1 METDK
6 SVIMSK
12 EEEEEMES
20 LVRQRRRS
28 STIYQ
33 GTPPTKL
40 DAGTSGLSEPNMTKT
55 DGRILRHSARLRVG
69 FADTIGRRPTMED
82 EITIC
87 GKLRGKD
94 DEDYVGIFDGHGGKD
109 AADFASKNLHTF
121 LIEQLNKTGDPII
134 SLKQAFI
141 LTHEKLT
148 SQNVTGGSTALVA
161 LFFKS
166 KCYIAN
172 AGDCRAVLQK
182 NKKTIQI
189 TVDHKPDHPEEEKRI
204 VSKGGVVT
212 KQTNKLG
219 KTISRVNGM
228 LAVSRALGDGFLSPY
243 VTPEPQVDS
252 FDIGSKDDVLVLAC
266 DGVWDVIDNDTA
278 VGIAGSEDNPEQA
291 ALKLRDT
298 ATAKQSTDNIS
309 AVIIRFTNSAS
320 TSSSGEPTAS
330 VPATPAT
337 THSNTTVA
345 KSAALLGG
353 ASLLVF
359 GILQLFNVWRAN
371 NQQFFG

>member
-1 METDK
+1 
-6 SVIMSK
+6 
-12 EEEEEMES
+12 
-20 LVRQRRRS
+20 
-28 STIYQ
+28 
-33 GTPPTKL
+33 
-40 DAGTSGLSEPNMTKT
+40 
-55 DGRILRHSARLRVG
+55 
-69 FADTIGRRPTMED
+69 
-82 EITIC
+82 
-87 GKLRGKD
+87 
-94 DEDYVGIFDGHGGKD
+94 
-109 AADFASKNLHTF
+109 
-121 LIEQLNKTGDPII
+121 
-134 SLKQAFI
+134 
-141 LTHEKLT
+141 
-148 SQNVTGGSTALVA
+148 
-161 LFFKS
+161 
-166 KCYIAN
+166 
-172 AGDCRAVLQK
+172 
-182 NKKTIQI
+182 
-189 TVDHKPDHPEEEKRI
+189 VDHKPDHPEEEKRI

-320 TSSSGEPTAS
+320 TSSSDEPTAS
-330 VPATPAT
+330 VPATPET
-337 THSNTTVA
+337 TRSNTTVA